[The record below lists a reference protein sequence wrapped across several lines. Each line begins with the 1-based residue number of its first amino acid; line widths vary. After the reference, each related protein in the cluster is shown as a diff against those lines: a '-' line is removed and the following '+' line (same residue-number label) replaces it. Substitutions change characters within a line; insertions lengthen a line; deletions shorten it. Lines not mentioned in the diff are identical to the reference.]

1 MGRGQTD
8 RMDRATALDAVDLE
22 SSRFLVAASN
32 GAAPLDAPVPTCP
45 GWDVAELV
53 RHVGFLY
60 SRLALVVTAQ
70 RTEVPDRSELPD
82 APDGEARLGW
92 FAEQRTAMLAALEG
106 ASGDTLVWNWTG
118 NSPGPT
124 SFWFR
129 RMAHETLIHR
139 VDMELARGSEPTECD
154 PEVATDTVTEFFELF
169 YPRFDTQLRATGLDG
184 SLHLH
189 ATDVSDAEWT
199 LDVRPD
205 GSSITRRHEKA
216 DASIRGSAFELAR
229 WAWGRL
235 PTDRLETFG
244 DRQIADR
251 FQETVRA

>member
-1 MGRGQTD
+1 
-8 RMDRATALDAVDLE
+8 MDRATALDAVDLE

-45 GWDVAELV
+45 GWDVAQLV
-53 RHVGFLY
+53 RHVGFIY

-82 APDGEARLGW
+82 PPDGEARLGW
-92 FAEQRTAMLAALEG
+92 FAEQRTAMLAALEA

-139 VDMELARGSEPTECD
+139 VDMELARGSEPTEAD

-169 YPRFDTQLRATGLDG
+169 YPMFETQLSRNRSRWLPTPSRHRCLRRGMDTRCAPRRLVDHARTREGRRFTSGKRLRAC
-184 SLHLH
+184 SLG
-189 ATDVSDAEWT
+189 VGPP
-199 LDVRPD
+199 PD
-205 GSSITRRHEKA
+205 GS
-216 DASIRGSAFELAR
+216 AR
-229 WAWGRL
+229 DLR
-235 PTDRLETFG
+235 
-244 DRQIADR
+244 
-251 FQETVRA
+251 